1 MHFINAFVHQKSKY
15 TVICQQWF
23 LPLRKLIKFYSDSL
37 LHLCLWKFVS
47 ISEMGKWKLTKAM
60 WFSQSHMVSRQ
71 RNHNLNL
78 GASALKQS
86 SLTRFAQHG
95 WSWRVS
101 YWSQSDREGEMSYG
115 IPYMWTLK
123 RNDTKELTKQKE
135 THRLWKQT
143 YGCQGEGIVK
153 HFGKVMYTLLYLR
166 WITNKDLL

>member
-15 TVICQQWF
+15 TVIYQQWF

-78 GASALKQS
+78 GALALKQS
-86 SLTRFAQHG
+86 SLMRFAATWMDLEDLMLSKICLSG
-95 WSWRVS
+95 EFLAVRRLRLDAFIARAPV
-101 YWSQSDREGEMSYG
+101 QSLVRELRSCKPSGGTKNKKPDR
-115 IPYMWTLK
+115 
-123 RNDTKELTKQKE
+123 
-135 THRLWKQT
+135 
-143 YGCQGEGIVK
+143 
-153 HFGKVMYTLLYLR
+153 
-166 WITNKDLL
+166 

>member
-15 TVICQQWF
+15 TVIYQQWF

-78 GASALKQS
+78 GALALKQS
-86 SLTRFAQHG
+86 SLMRFAATWMDLEGVILKSVRPRRRNIIWHSLYVDSKKK
-95 WSWRVS
+95 WHKRT
-101 YWSQSDREGEMSYG
+101 YKTERDSQ
-115 IPYMWTLK
+115 TLK
-123 RNDTKELTKQKE
+123 TNLWLNYGKENQSA
-135 THRLWKQT
+135 W
-143 YGCQGEGIVK
+143 
-153 HFGKVMYTLLYLR
+153 
-166 WITNKDLL
+166 

>member
-71 RNHNLNL
+71 RNHDLDL
-78 GASALKQS
+78 GTFPLKQS
-86 SLTRFAQHG
+86 SLMQFVATWMGLEGVILSEVRQRRRNIIRHPLYVASKKK
-95 WSWRVS
+95 WYKRT
-101 YWSQSDREGEMSYG
+101 YKTERDSQ
-115 IPYMWTLK
+115 TLK
-123 RNDTKELTKQKE
+123 SN
-135 THRLWKQT
+135 LWLP
-143 YGCQGEGIVK
+143 GG
-153 HFGKVMYTLLYLR
+153 R
-166 WITNKDLL
+166 DS